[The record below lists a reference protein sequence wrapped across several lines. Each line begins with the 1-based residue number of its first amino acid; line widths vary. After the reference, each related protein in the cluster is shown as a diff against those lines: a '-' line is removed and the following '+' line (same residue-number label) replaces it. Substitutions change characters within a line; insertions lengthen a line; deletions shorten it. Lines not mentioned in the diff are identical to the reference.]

1 MEQELEL
8 HVKTF
13 GETFPDG
20 DMIELVAG
28 ESPQADFNL
37 LLWNG
42 EEARIGSSFRL
53 FTGPGPEP
61 KPVIFEPPV
70 VDSTFRRAIRFPTHA
85 APYESTWKLFDE
97 IYTLVQVYTDLPE
110 QLARLTTYSVFA
122 SWFPDR
128 TDIPTCVS
136 IVGPKS
142 RQGAQV
148 FRLLSCLFRRALP
161 LGDVSLAG
169 LCSFPAGLCPALFL
183 KQRELTPQARKALCA
198 STAQDTFILW
208 KGRPVSL
215 RCAKVVWSEDP
226 LSDETLGPGA
236 IEIPINPRFHSDVC
250 FDQYTQQRI
259 ADDVQPKLLMY
270 RLKNYHEIPRA
281 IVDFPKLV
289 PPLRDLGCCLAGC
302 ITDAPELREEV
313 GQLLEER
320 NQQIELERE
329 TDLNAVV
336 VEAMFS
342 LCHEENKDAL
352 HVGKITEVANEI
364 LKRLGEPLEM
374 KPRSVGDKL
383 RLLCLTT
390 RRLDA
395 EGRGILLLNATRQR
409 IHQLAWDYKV
419 PGVGGD
425 EGQCQY
431 CREAGRVQ
439 PMMPAAYPS

>member
-1 MEQELEL
+1 MEQELYVE
-8 HVKTF
+8 TF
-13 GETFPDG
+13 GETFPDWN
-20 DMIELVAG
+20 MIELVAG

-37 LLWNG
+37 LFWDNRQ
-42 EEARIGSSFRL
+42 ARIGPSFRV

-61 KPVIFEPPV
+61 KSVVFEPPA
-70 VDSTFRRAIRFPTHA
+70 VDSTIRRAIRFSTHA
-85 APYESTWKLFDE
+85 APYKSTRKLFDE
-97 IYTLVQVYTDLPE
+97 ICSLLQVYTDLPE
-110 QLARLTTYSVFA
+110 QLARLTAYSVFA

-128 TDIPTCVS
+128 TAMPTCVS

-142 RQGAQV
+142 RQGSQV

-161 LGDVSLAG
+161 LGEVSLAG

-183 KQRELTPQARKALCA
+183 EQRELTSESRKALCA

-208 KGRPVSL
+208 KGRPVNL
-215 RCAKVVWSEDP
+215 RCATVVWSEDP
-226 LSDETLGPGA
+226 LNDVTRGPGT
-236 IEIPINPRFHSDVC
+236 IEIPINPRFQSGVGLDLV
-250 FDQYTQQRI
+250 TQQKI
-259 ADDVQPKLLMY
+259 ANDLQPKLLMH
-270 RLKNYHEIPRA
+270 RLENFIQISNPL
-281 IVDFPKLV
+281 IDFPEFV

-313 GQLLEER
+313 AQLLEER
-320 NQQIELERE
+320 NQQLELERE

-342 LCHEENKDAL
+342 LCHEENKDSL
-352 HVGKITEVANEI
+352 HVGKITEVANQI
-364 LKRLGEPLEM
+364 LKRSGEALEM

-395 EGRGILLLNATRQR
+395 GGRGILLLNATRQR

-419 PGVGGD
+419 PGVDGD
-425 EGQCQY
+425 VGQCQY

-439 PMMPAAYPS
+439 PMTPAAYPS